1 MQESIWALWTSCGV
15 LVYCYFYVFRLINKG
30 NLLFAVIFLFNYV
43 DFIRHG
49 TGITY
54 EIDVSK

>member
-1 MQESIWALWTSCGV
+1 MGVVDQLWHH
-15 LVYCYFYVFRLINKG
+15 FFQAFRLIIKG

-54 EIDVSK
+54 GIDVSK